1 MKKNISTLKV
11 CLLLAGSAALVSSC
25 QDYEPFS
32 EQQVQ
37 DVAYN
42 REFVKQFGE
51 IDPNQNWDLFGQLAR
66 GTRGVGT
73 RATSPDD
80 VTVVDANYTVV
91 VTQAD
96 NEEYQKVLPESNQ
109 DPTPYA
115 DTNLG
120 IVTQDFT
127 STAREFTITPVHY
140 NTSGADVIG
149 IYWYTDS
156 PDDPGA
162 TTIQGSDRKTYYI
175 IRKQIFVN
183 KTHLVGIKE
192 SSCYAAIEYNDAL
205 FNELKA
211 AHPEKYIVSDGTQR
225 DGWGN
230 TISSGK
236 NIVKT
241 GETGQYQDWN
251 QGGIMVTFDKYATFD
266 AWIDINYVKDDIF
279 ALHSDWLV
287 SDGSQK
293 DKWNQSIQ
301 SGTIIKPTVEVSEAG
316 PSNSNDVASCF
327 TNGATYLRSTPITV
341 TVPATVPSYGFYLTN
356 GNAGSV
362 YSESVL
368 NTPVV
373 FPNENEGRPACYV
386 ATFNMKDINPNA
398 ESQRFLCF
406 EDWYGANNSNFDLND
421 IVFTVT
427 GINENHIVDNEAS
440 NEWAILVC
448 EDLAQYDFDFN
459 DVALLLNYT
468 DGVSRDYT
476 VDADGNITNVVVTPG
491 ARTLTVTAVSAGG
504 AYDSEVH
511 INGEDWGEIHSLLSG
526 ISPDD
531 TTKPRILNAGKN
543 FNGNGSEKSI
553 TGDDLPGKNVAPNG
567 DYPTFL
573 SQLFATDGFFKIVCE
588 GNQEAQKIIESGTV
602 NTNKETSAAPQMML
616 LPVYFEWPQEEIHI
630 TEAYDGFAEWVQD
643 VDAVDW
649 IFTSQIE
656 KNITD
661 RGDLYVETNLT
672 RIVGTVN
679 LTDIETGVSFT
690 YTDKNGKET
699 TYQSCSKVSFDV
711 DELKNMQ
718 QNQYY
723 GRLTI
728 TYSMKPTTTTY
739 LDYADGDQLMED
751 SSGQNEVHTYHLSKS
766 QLQKAI
772 DTGAIYFMGQNNQTV
787 VVASAKL
794 DLYQ

>member
-1 MKKNISTLKV
+1 MKLFLSPLKA
-11 CLLLAGSAALVSSC
+11 CLLLAGSAALVVSC

-37 DVAYN
+37 NVAYN

-66 GTRGVGT
+66 GARGAGT

-80 VTVVDANYTVV
+80 VTVNDATYTVRIYPE
-91 VTQAD
+91 D

-109 DPTPYA
+109 DPTPYS

-120 IVTQDFT
+120 RVIQDFT

-140 NTSGADVIG
+140 NTSGNDVIG
-149 IYWYTDS
+149 IYWYTDD
-156 PDDPGA
+156 PDEAGA
-162 TTIQGSDRKTYYI
+162 TTIEGADGNTYYV
-175 IRKQIFVN
+175 IRKQIYVN
-183 KTHLVGIKE
+183 KTHIIGIQE
-192 SSCYAAIEYNDAL
+192 LSCYAVVEYNDDL

-211 AHPEKYIVSDGTQR
+211 SYPEKYVVSDGTQR
-225 DGWGN
+225 NQWGGP
-230 TISSGK
+230 ISSGTK
-236 NIVKT
+236 IVKT
-241 GETGQYQDWN
+241 GTTGQYQDWN
-251 QGGIMVTFDKYATFD
+251 QGGITVEYDIYVTFDQWNAP
-266 AWIDINYVKDDIF
+266 NYVEDDIF
-279 ALHSDWLV
+279 EIHSDWLI

-293 DKWNQSIQ
+293 DKWGTSIA
-301 SGTIIKPTVEVSEAG
+301 SGTIIKPIVEEQEKG
-316 PSNSNDVASCF
+316 PTNTNDVSSCF
-327 TNGATYLRSTPITV
+327 SNGATYLRSTPITV
-341 TVPATVPSYGFYLTN
+341 TVPPTVISYGFYLTN

-362 YSESVL
+362 YSESNL
-368 NTPVV
+368 NTPVT
-373 FPNENEGRPACYV
+373 FPNETEGRPACYV
-386 ATFNMKDINPNA
+386 ATFDIKDIDPSQ

-427 GINENHIVDNEAS
+427 GIDKNHIEDKESS
-440 NEWAILVC
+440 NEWALLVC
-448 EDLAQYDFDFN
+448 EDLAKYDFDFN
-459 DVALLLNYT
+459 DIALLLNYT
-468 DGVSRDYT
+468 DGVSREYDI
-476 VDADGNITNVVVTPG
+476 DAEGNITNVVITPS
-491 ARTLTVTAVSAGG
+491 ARELTVTAVSAGG
-504 AYDSEVH
+504 DFNSEVY
-511 INGEDWGEIHSLLSG
+511 INGEDWGEIHSLLPG

-531 TTKPRILNAGKN
+531 NTKPRILNAGKT
-543 FNGNGSEKSI
+543 FNGNGSVKTLS
-553 TGDDLPGKNVAPNG
+553 GDDLPEKNVAPDG

-573 SQLFATDGFFKIVCE
+573 SQLFATDGFFRIVCE
-588 GNQEAQKIIESGTV
+588 GNQDAQKINESRPVDTD
-602 NTNKETSAAPQMML
+602 KETSTAPQMML
-616 LPVYFEWPQEEIHI
+616 LPDYFEWPQEEIHI
-630 TEAYDGFAEWVQD
+630 TEAYEGFAEWVQD

-661 RGDLYVETNLT
+661 RGDLYVENNLT
-672 RIVGTVN
+672 RIVGTLN
-679 LTDIETGVSFT
+679 LVDIQTGVTFR
-690 YTDKNGKET
+690 YIDKNGRET

-751 SSGQNEVHTYHLSKS
+751 SSGQNDVHTYHLSKS

>member
-1 MKKNISTLKV
+1 MKKILSLLKG

-66 GTRGVGT
+66 GTRGAGT
-73 RATSPDD
+73 RAASPND
-80 VTVVDANYTVV
+80 VTVADANYNVV
-91 VTQAD
+91 VTQED
-96 NEEYQKVLPESNQ
+96 NKEYQKVLPESNQ
-109 DPTPYA
+109 SPTPYA

-120 IVTQDFT
+120 RVTQDFT

-140 NTSGADVIG
+140 NTGGADVIG
-149 IYWYTDS
+149 IYWYTDD
-156 PDDPGA
+156 PDDAGA
-162 TTIQGSDRKTYYI
+162 TTITGADGNTYYV
-175 IRKQIFVN
+175 IRKQIYEN

-192 SSCYAAIEYNDAL
+192 FYKEVTYATDAHW
-205 FNELKA
+205 NELTA
-211 AHPEKYIVSDGTQR
+211 LSPTKYIIAQGGEKDVYGNSYSAGKKLVKADNQ
-225 DGWGN
+225 DYYCEWG
-230 TISSGK
+230 
-236 NIVKT
+236 
-241 GETGQYQDWN
+241 QDWN
-251 QGGIMVTFDKYATFD
+251 GYKD
-266 AWIDINYVKDDIF
+266 YVKNDLLQ
-279 ALHSDWLV
+279 LHPNEYYIT
-287 SDGSQK
+287 DGSSDYPSEYGGNCTSGLLVYK
-293 DKWNQSIQ
+293 DTSTI
-301 SGTIIKPTVEVSEAG
+301 SGSVQ
-316 PSNSNDVASCF
+316 DASTLF
-327 TNGATYLRSTPITV
+327 EWGAAYLRSTPITV
-341 TVPATVPSYGFYLTN
+341 TVPATVPSYGFYITN
-356 GNAGSV
+356 GNTGSV
-362 YSESVL
+362 YSESKL
-368 NTPVV
+368 NTPVT
-373 FPNENEGRPACYV
+373 FPDENEARPACYV
-386 ATFNMKDINPNA
+386 ATFDIHDIDESQ
-398 ESQRFLCF
+398 ESQRYLCF
-406 EDWYGANNSNFDLND
+406 EDWYGNNSSNFDLND

-476 VDADGNITNVVVTPG
+476 VDEDGNITNVVVTPG

-504 AYDSEVH
+504 AFDSEVY
-511 INGEDWGEIHSLLSG
+511 INDEDWGEIHSLLSG

-531 TTKPRILNAGKN
+531 TKNPRILNAGKN
-543 FNGNGSEKSI
+543 FNGNGSVKTL
-553 TGDDLPGKNVAPNG
+553 TGDDLPEKNVAPDG
-567 DYPTFL
+567 VYPTFL

-588 GNQEAQKIIESGTV
+588 GNKEAQKIIESGTV
-602 NTNKETSAAPQMML
+602 NTNKDTPTAPQMML
-616 LPVYFEWPQEEIHI
+616 LPDYFEWPQEQIHI

-661 RGDLYVETNLT
+661 RGDLYVENNLT

-690 YTDKNGKET
+690 YTDKNGKVT

-728 TYSMKPTTTTY
+728 TYSLKPTTTTY

-751 SSGQNEVHTYHLSKS
+751 SSGQNTVTVYHLSKS